1 MRKGI
6 NDNNISYEIFVA
18 KLGQRF
24 ITLINL
30 MIRTWGHFLLLEV
43 SNSLKLPT
51 VT

>member
-6 NDNNISYEIFVA
+6 NDNILIRFFIA
-18 KLGQRF
+18 MLGQRF
-24 ITLINL
+24 MILINL
-30 MIRTWGHFLLLEV
+30 MIRAWGHFLLLEV